1 MLSFTVAVYI
11 AVAFLGIYLFTKL
24 FSKNPS
30 KFIIGIIHGSLGLFG
45 IACLIFYVSFSGA
58 ESPAISILLF
68 CRSAFCRRWNAY
80 CKNDKEKISFMD
92 SINSYSI
99 CSNRN
104 LLPYNLLGKMNTN
117 LIY

>member
-11 AVAFLGIYLFTKL
+11 TVALLGIYLFTKL

-58 ESPAISILLF
+58 DSPAISILLF
-68 CRSAFCRRWNAY
+68 VAALFVGGGMLAAKMTKKKFPLWIALIHIAFAATGIY
-80 CKNDKEKISFMD
+80 
-92 SINSYSI
+92 Y
-99 CSNRN
+99 
-104 LLPYNLLGKMNTN
+104 
-117 LIY
+117 LIIFWLK